1 MEHQENQVVKM
12 GEWMVTYLIT
22 MIPLIGI
29 IMMFVWAFGSNT
41 KPSKANWAK
50 AALLWSV
57 IIFVI
62 YILIAVVFGATLFN
76 AFNY

>member
-1 MEHQENQVVKM
+1 MEYQENQVVKM
-12 GEWMVTYLIT
+12 GEWMITYLIT
-22 MIPLIGI
+22 MIPLVGL
-29 IMMFVWAFGSNT
+29 IMMFVWAFSSNT

-50 AALLWSV
+50 AALLWSAIV
-57 IIFVI
+57 VAI

>member
-1 MEHQENQVVKM
+1 MENQENQVVKL
-12 GEWMVTYLIT
+12 GEWIVTGLIT
-22 MIPLIGI
+22 LIPLVGL

-50 AALLWSV
+50 ASLLLGV
-57 IIFVI
+57 IVVVI

>member
-50 AALLWSV
+50 AALLWGV
-57 IIFVI
+57 IVVAI